1 MSKDSVINVNE
12 KFLTETDKLVLK
24 LDSIITAIRGKEG
37 PIDYK
42 AIKDGFDKMRFK
54 VNEKLK
60 EAETFMAKRDK
71 ILTSTLPNEIFE
83 RKKLESNIENLLD
96 DIDKG
101 MKELDDELA
110 AQKKKKG
117 KYGDFTNKEEIKKLM
132 QQKYQILRS
141 KLDGIEV
148 EDKEIQE
155 NKTQMEQLEI
165 ILKKNE
171 GGNEPEREIYEEEQN
186 KIDEWKREVQEQDE
200 GLNVVGNLVKNLK
213 HEVKNA
219 SEAIDDVHKKV
230 KKVDK
235 HTDKTTTSVETQNKK
250 LKDLLEKIRGSDKIC
265 VDILLFLVLLGLAA
279 VLYSILKNKFF

>member
-101 MKELDDELA
+101 MKELDDELT

-148 EDKEIQE
+148 EEKEIQE
-155 NKTQMEQLEI
+155 NKTQMEQLET

-171 GGNEPEREIYEEEQN
+171 SGNEPEREIYEEEQN
-186 KIDEWKREVQEQDE
+186 K
-200 GLNVVGNLVKNLK
+200 
-213 HEVKNA
+213 
-219 SEAIDDVHKKV
+219 
-230 KKVDK
+230 
-235 HTDKTTTSVETQNKK
+235 TT
-250 LKDLLEKIRGSDKIC
+250 IYCCCGSDCCNIDSC
-265 VDILLFLVLLGLAA
+265 G
-279 VLYSILKNKFF
+279 SIN

>member
-1 MSKDSVINVNE
+1 MSSGNLSE
-12 KFLTETDKLVLK
+12 KFLTETDKLVGK
-24 LDSIITAIRGKEG
+24 LDTIIIAIKGKEG

-42 AIKDGFDKMRFK
+42 AIKEGFDKKRFK

-71 ILTSTLPNEIFE
+71 IVTSILPEEIYE
-83 RKKLESNIENLLD
+83 RKKLESSIDKLLD
-96 DIDKG
+96 EVDKG
-101 MKELDDELA
+101 MKELDDELD

-117 KYGDFTNKEEIKKLM
+117 KYCDFSNKEEIINLM
-132 QQKYQILRS
+132 QKKYQILRS

-148 EDKEIQE
+148 EEKEIKE

-165 ILKKNE
+165 ILNKE
-171 GGNEPEREIYEEEQN
+171 GGNEQEREIYEEEQN
-186 KIDEWKREVQEQDE
+186 KIDEWKKEIKEQDE
-200 GLNVVGNLVKNLK
+200 GLKVVGQYVNELK
-213 HEVKNA
+213 GEVANA
-219 SEAIDDVHKKV
+219 SEAIDGVHKKV
-230 KKVDK
+230 QKVDK
-235 HTDKTTTSVETQNKK
+235 HTDKITISVESQNKK

>member
-12 KFLTETDKLVLK
+12 KFLTETDKQVLK

-42 AIKDGFDKMRFK
+42 AIKDGFDEMRFK

-101 MKELDDELA
+101 MKELDDELTT
-110 AQKKKKG
+110 QKKKKG

-148 EDKEIQE
+148 EEKEIQE
-155 NKTQMEQLEI
+155 NKTQMEQLET

-219 SEAIDDVHKKV
+219 SGDIDDVHNKV

-235 HTDKTTTSVETQNKK
+235 HADKTTTSVETQNKK

-265 VDILLFLVLLGLAA
+265 VDILLFLVLLGLVA

>member
-1 MSKDSVINVNE
+1 
-12 KFLTETDKLVLK
+12 
-24 LDSIITAIRGKEG
+24 
-37 PIDYK
+37 
-42 AIKDGFDKMRFK
+42 
-54 VNEKLK
+54 
-60 EAETFMAKRDK
+60 
-71 ILTSTLPNEIFE
+71 
-83 RKKLESNIENLLD
+83 
-96 DIDKG
+96 
-101 MKELDDELA
+101 
-110 AQKKKKG
+110 
-117 KYGDFTNKEEIKKLM
+117 M

-200 GLNVVGNLVKNLK
+200 GLNVVGNLVRNLK

>member
-1 MSKDSVINVNE
+1 MSSGNLSE
-12 KFLTETDKLVLK
+12 KFLTETDKLVGK
-24 LDSIITAIRGKEG
+24 LDTIIIAIKGKEG

-42 AIKDGFDKMRFK
+42 AIKEGFDKKRFK

-71 ILTSTLPNEIFE
+71 IVTSILPEEIYE
-83 RKKLESNIENLLD
+83 RKKLESSIDKLLD
-96 DIDKG
+96 EVDKG
-101 MKELDDELA
+101 MKELDDELD

-117 KYGDFTNKEEIKKLM
+117 KYCDFSNKEEIINLM
-132 QQKYQILRS
+132 QKKYQILRS

-148 EDKEIQE
+148 EEKEIKE

-165 ILKKNE
+165 ILNKE
-171 GGNEPEREIYEEEQN
+171 GGNEQEREIYEEEQN
-186 KIDEWKREVQEQDE
+186 KIDEWKKEIKEQDE
-200 GLNVVGNLVKNLK
+200 GLKVVGQYVNELK
-213 HEVKNA
+213 GEVANA
-219 SEAIDDVHKKV
+219 SEAIDGVHKKV

-235 HTDKTTTSVETQNKK
+235 HTDKITISVESQNKK

>member
-1 MSKDSVINVNE
+1 MSSGNLSE
-12 KFLTETDKLVLK
+12 KFLTETDKLVGK
-24 LDSIITAIRGKEG
+24 LDTIIIAIKRKEG

-42 AIKDGFDKMRFK
+42 AIKEGFDKKRFK

-71 ILTSTLPNEIFE
+71 IVTSILPEEIYE
-83 RKKLESNIENLLD
+83 RKKLESSIDKLLD
-96 DIDKG
+96 EVDKG
-101 MKELDDELA
+101 MKELDDELD

-117 KYGDFTNKEEIKKLM
+117 KYCDFSNKEEIINLM
-132 QQKYQILRS
+132 QKKYQILRS

-148 EDKEIQE
+148 EEKEIKE

-165 ILKKNE
+165 ILNKE
-171 GGNEPEREIYEEEQN
+171 GGNEQEREIYEEEQN
-186 KIDEWKREVQEQDE
+186 KIDEWKKEIKEQDE
-200 GLNVVGNLVKNLK
+200 GLKVVGQYVNELK
-213 HEVKNA
+213 GEVANA
-219 SEAIDDVHKKV
+219 SEAIDGVHKKV

-235 HTDKTTTSVETQNKK
+235 HTDKITISVESQNKK

>member
-42 AIKDGFDKMRFK
+42 SIKDGFEKMRFK

-60 EAETFMAKRDK
+60 EAETFMEKRDK
-71 ILTSTLPNEIFE
+71 ILNSTLPNEIFE

-96 DIDKG
+96 EIDKG

-110 AQKKKKG
+110 VQKKKKG
-117 KYGDFTNKEEIKKLM
+117 KYCDFSNKEDIKKLM

-148 EDKEIQE
+148 EEKEIQE
-155 NKTQMEQLEI
+155 NRTQMEQLET
-165 ILKKNE
+165 ILKKE
-171 GGNEPEREIYEEEQN
+171 GGAEPEREMYEEEQN

-200 GLNVVGNLVKNLK
+200 GLNVVGNYVKALK
-213 HEVKNA
+213 VEVNNA
-219 SEAIDDVHKKV
+219 SGAIDNVHKQV

-235 HTDKTTTSVETQNKK
+235 HTDKTAASVETQNKK

-279 VLYSILKNKFF
+279 VLYSIVKNKFF

>member
-101 MKELDDELA
+101 MKELDDELT

-148 EDKEIQE
+148 EEKEIQE
-155 NKTQMEQLEI
+155 NKTQMEQLETM
-165 ILKKNE
+165 LKKNE

-213 HEVKNA
+213 HEVK
-219 SEAIDDVHKKV
+219 
-230 KKVDK
+230 
-235 HTDKTTTSVETQNKK
+235 TPY
-250 LKDLLEKIRGSDKIC
+250 
-265 VDILLFLVLLGLAA
+265 F
-279 VLYSILKNKFF
+279 

>member
-1 MSKDSVINVNE
+1 MSSGNLSE
-12 KFLTETDKLVLK
+12 KFLTETDKLVGK
-24 LDSIITAIRGKEG
+24 LDTIIIAIKGKEG

-42 AIKDGFDKMRFK
+42 AIKEGFDKKRFK

-71 ILTSTLPNEIFE
+71 IVTSILPEEIYE
-83 RKKLESNIENLLD
+83 RKKLESSIDKLLD
-96 DIDKG
+96 EVDKG
-101 MKELDDELA
+101 MKELDDELD

-117 KYGDFTNKEEIKKLM
+117 KYCDFSNKEEIINLM
-132 QQKYQILRS
+132 QKKYQILRS

-148 EDKEIQE
+148 EEKEIKE

-165 ILKKNE
+165 ILNKE
-171 GGNEPEREIYEEEQN
+171 GGNEQEREIYEEEQN
-186 KIDEWKREVQEQDE
+186 KIDEWKKEIKEQDE
-200 GLNVVGNLVKNLK
+200 GLKVVGQYVNELK
-213 HEVKNA
+213 GEVANA
-219 SEAIDDVHKKV
+219 SEAIDGVHQKV

-235 HTDKTTTSVETQNKK
+235 HTDKITISVESQNKK

>member
-1 MSKDSVINVNE
+1 MSSGNLSE
-12 KFLTETDKLVLK
+12 KFLTETDKLVGK
-24 LDSIITAIRGKEG
+24 LDTIIIAIKGKEG

-42 AIKDGFDKMRFK
+42 AIKEGFDKKRFK

-71 ILTSTLPNEIFE
+71 IVTSILPEEIYE
-83 RKKLESNIENLLD
+83 RKKLESSIDKLLD
-96 DIDKG
+96 EVDKG
-101 MKELDDELA
+101 MKELDDELD

-117 KYGDFTNKEEIKKLM
+117 KYCDFSNKEEIINLM
-132 QQKYQILRS
+132 QKKYQILRS
-141 KLDGIEV
+141 KLDGIEI
-148 EDKEIQE
+148 EEKEIKE

-165 ILKKNE
+165 ILNKE
-171 GGNEPEREIYEEEQN
+171 GGNEQEREIYEEEQN
-186 KIDEWKREVQEQDE
+186 KIDEWKKEIKEQDE
-200 GLNVVGNLVKNLK
+200 GLKVVGQYVNELK
-213 HEVKNA
+213 GEVANA
-219 SEAIDDVHKKV
+219 SEAIDRVHKKV

-235 HTDKTTTSVETQNKK
+235 HTDKITISVESQNKK

>member
-1 MSKDSVINVNE
+1 MSSGNLSE
-12 KFLTETDKLVLK
+12 KFLTETDKLVGK
-24 LDSIITAIRGKEG
+24 LDTIIIAIKGKEG

-42 AIKDGFDKMRFK
+42 AIKEGFDKKRFK

-71 ILTSTLPNEIFE
+71 IVTSILPEEIYE
-83 RKKLESNIENLLD
+83 RKKLESSIDKLLD
-96 DIDKG
+96 EVDKG
-101 MKELDDELA
+101 MKELDDELD

-117 KYGDFTNKEEIKKLM
+117 KYCDFSNKEGIINLM
-132 QQKYQILRS
+132 QKKYQILRS

-148 EDKEIQE
+148 EEKEIKE

-165 ILKKNE
+165 ILNKE
-171 GGNEPEREIYEEEQN
+171 GGNEQEREIYEEEQN
-186 KIDEWKREVQEQDE
+186 KIDEWKKEIKEQDE
-200 GLNVVGNLVKNLK
+200 GLKVVGQYVNELK
-213 HEVKNA
+213 GEVANA
-219 SEAIDDVHKKV
+219 SEAIDGVHKKV

-235 HTDKTTTSVETQNKK
+235 HTDKITISVESQNKK